1 MRITPNRSIGYMPF
15 FMVYRAEVVLPSDIE
30 YDSPR
35 IREYDEDTVEEARQ
49 DDVDAKV
56 EAR

>member
-1 MRITPNRSIGYMPF
+1 MPF
-15 FMVYRAEVVLPSDIE
+15 FMVYRAEVVLPPDIE

>member
-1 MRITPNRSIGYMPF
+1 MPF